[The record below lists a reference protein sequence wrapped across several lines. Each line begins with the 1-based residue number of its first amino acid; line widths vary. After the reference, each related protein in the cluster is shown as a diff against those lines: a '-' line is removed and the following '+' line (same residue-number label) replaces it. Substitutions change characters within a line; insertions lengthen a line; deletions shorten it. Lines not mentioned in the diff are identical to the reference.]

1 MKINN
6 IAIEFSSMSARGN
19 ASSPIVRINEQVVSF
34 GKVNLGYNTKK
45 TGCQICVGVKRM
57 NLDMLMKAKKGI
69 IPNEVNAVPLGCLS
83 NPGSS
88 TRPTRPIKPN
98 IHITIGSPEDNNK
111 IFSAEEIDIAIKKNK
126 YRKRK

>member
-6 IAIEFSSMSARGN
+6 IAIEFSSMSAKGN
-19 ASSPIVRINEQVVSF
+19 ASSPIVRINEQVVPF
-34 GKVNLGYNTKK
+34 GKVNLEYNTKK
-45 TGCQICVGVKRM
+45 TGCRVCVGVKRM

-69 IPNEVNAVPLGCLS
+69 IPNEVSAAPLGCLS
-83 NPGSS
+83 DPGSS
-88 TRPTRPIKPN
+88 TRPTRPIKPS
-98 IHITIGSPEDNNK
+98 IHITIGNLEDNNK